1 LLNKNFYI
9 HLAIIS
15 LFINQLK
22 FINNMKRILLSA
34 LALMAFQAN
43 AQLANGSVA
52 PDFTVSDING
62 NSHTLS
68 SYLNDGKHVLLNIS
82 ATWCGPCWNYHNT
95 HALGDFYKAYGP
107 NGSDEAM
114 VLYVE
119 GDASTP
125 ISALYGEGSG
135 TMGDW
140 TEGTPYPIIDAASVA
155 SAYQITFYPTL
166 FRICANTGTTMVL
179 NQLTAP
185 NLRNNLNSDC
195 ASMVGV
201 PNHVEVTI
209 GNIYLCDTTAN
220 ISANLKNYGNNGI
233 NEAVVVLKEN
243 GTVVATSNYSSVSGD
258 IAQFSSVAMTFDDVE
273 VDTEATYSVEI
284 QSVNGGAIHYAPF
297 GTAEVGNIFMA
308 NTAEHVN
315 LQVNVYTDN
324 YPTEIRWRIK
334 DSNGTIIANAG
345 PYQGPTNGGGPDANT
360 TKTHNISVAPSEC
373 YTIELLDS
381 YGDGWGLASSAQN
394 NTPGVEVLREGNSIV
409 FVDGSGSFSNNNPL
423 IRPAAF
429 KTAAT
434 LGVENVEVTEFSV
447 YPNPSTGIFNINTSE
462 MVNIKVV
469 DITGKV
475 VYQAQNV
482 DNNGV
487 VNLSSLQKGVYLMQ
501 VSGDTIQKTEKLILN

>member
-1 LLNKNFYI
+1 
-9 HLAIIS
+9 
-15 LFINQLK
+15 
-22 FINNMKRILLSA
+22 MKRILLSA

-52 PDFTVSDING
+52 PDFTVTDVYG

-68 SYLNDGKHVLLNIS
+68 DYLNSGKHVLLNIS

-107 NGSDEAM
+107 NGSNEAM

-125 ISALYGEGSG
+125 ESAIFGEGSN
-135 TMGDW
+135 TWGDW
-140 TEGTPYPIIDAASVA
+140 TAGTPYPIIDAASVA
-155 SAYQITFYPTL
+155 SAYQITYYPTL

-185 NLRNNLNSDC
+185 NLRNNLNGEC
-195 ASMVGV
+195 AAMTGV
-201 PNHVEVTI
+201 PNHAEIEI
-209 GNIYLCDTTAN
+209 GNIYACGTTSDVFAK
-220 ISANLKNYGNNGI
+220 LKNYGNNNI
-233 NEAVVVLKEN
+233 TSAVVVLKAN
-243 GTVVATSNYSSVSGD
+243 GAVVATTNYSGNV
-258 IAQFSSVAMTFDDVE
+258 AQFSSGTVTFEDVD
-273 VDTEATYSVEI
+273 VDAEASYSVEI
-284 QSVNGGAIHYAPF
+284 QSLNGGALHYADF
-297 GTAEVGNIFMA
+297 GTAEVGEIFVA
-308 NTAEHVN
+308 NTAEHIG
-315 LQVNVYTDN
+315 LQVNVYTDS
-324 YPTEIRWRIK
+324 YPGEARWRIK
-334 DSNGTIIANAG
+334 DSSGELIASGG
-345 PYQGPTNGGGPDANT
+345 PYQGNGNNSGGPDANT
-360 TKTHNISVAPSEC
+360 TKTHYINVTPSEC
-373 YTIELLDS
+373 YTLELLDS
-381 YGDGWGLASSAQN
+381 YGDGWGLPSGSN
-394 NTPGVEVLREGNSIV
+394 PNTPGVEVLRDGNTIV
-409 FVDGSGSFSNNNPL
+409 FVDGTGSFSNNAPL
-423 IRPAAF
+423 VRPAAF

-434 LGVENVEVTEFSV
+434 LGVTNLEVTEFSV